1 MPEVI
6 RVMNM
11 SDVYLTKEEH
21 LKALKVIAARFER
34 ERRRTTSLTAALLAT
49 LGVVYF
55 QGLIIGDLK
64 KARPEEKKEETA
76 G

>member
-34 ERRRTTSLTAALLAT
+34 ERRRTSALTAAVLAT
-49 LGVVYF
+49 LGMVYF
-55 QGLIIGDLK
+55 QWLVIKDLK
-64 KARPEEKKEETA
+64 KAQPEEKKEETA